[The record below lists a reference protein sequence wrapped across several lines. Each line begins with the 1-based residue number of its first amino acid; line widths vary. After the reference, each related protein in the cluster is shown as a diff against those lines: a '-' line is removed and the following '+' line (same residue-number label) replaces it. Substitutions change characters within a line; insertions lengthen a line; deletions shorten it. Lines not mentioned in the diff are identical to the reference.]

1 MYEEKS
7 VTRRTALPL
16 VAVVAT
22 FFLPMADSCKHAVSP
37 LTFVAGGGVGPAI
50 WVIPTFVTAAVLAV
64 AVFRSWRAKAK
75 TALAFAT
82 MGAFALTL
90 PVLAVIFAFDGAH
103 LMVPTYAAATLVTA
117 LLMKRARE
125 KMGWQRLSA
134 LLDAYAAAAFPL
146 SITIASLARYS
157 GAYVFVIAYVAFAT
171 QRALVALQSIGGK
184 RRAEHRVRI
193 AAEEPRARIGES
205 DEEALEE
212 DVLEQ
217 NAKRLVSAPASSD

>member
-1 MYEEKS
+1 VYEEKS

-22 FFLPMADSCKHAVSP
+22 FFLPMTDSCKDAVSP
-37 LTFVAGGGVGPAI
+37 LTYVEGGGVGPVI

-64 AVFRSWRAKAK
+64 AVFRSWRRKAK

-90 PVLAVIFAFDGAH
+90 PALAVMFGVDGAYV
-103 LMVPTYAAATLVTA
+103 MAPIYAVATLATA

-146 SITIASLARYS
+146 AITIASLAKYS

-171 QRALVALQSIGGK
+171 QRALVALQSIGA

-193 AAEEPRARIGES
+193 AAEEPRARIGEREE
-205 DEEALEE
+205 EEALEA
-212 DVLEQ
+212 DVLEE